1 MGSQVSDVKEI
12 REENVIFRAKF
23 WSYVEKLFR
32 EGDWKGLNDVIEA
45 LAGNVSSFTTEI
57 IRQRLEDGS
66 IDVESLPK
74 HIKGD

>member
-1 MGSQVSDVKEI
+1 MGSQVGDVKEI

-23 WSYVEKLFR
+23 WSYVKKLS
-32 EGDWKGLNDVIEA
+32 ETNDIVGLLSVIEA

>member
-1 MGSQVSDVKEI
+1 
-12 REENVIFRAKF
+12 
-23 WSYVEKLFR
+23 VEKLFGER
-32 EGDWKGLNDVIEA
+32 DLKGLYVLIEA
-45 LAGNVSSFTTEI
+45 LAGNVSSFTAEI